1 MYSLDTYVNKFV
13 PEGVPIN
20 YLSVD
25 AEGHDYRI
33 SGGTRHGHEICRQIH
48 HGKTWPSYV
57 APYHISN
64 IWLLEPNS
72 LFILTSMLKATR
84 SPSDFWPPLPS
95 NAGEREGAL
104 LPNPSKLKLRHASS
118 TGLCIGLGVVPTGAS
133 LNGGFSTTQ
142 LLQVFASHDEASIMH
157 KITPIHS
164 FFLIHSST

>member
-1 MYSLDTYVNKFV
+1 MRENIFTATSRLQR
-13 PEGVPIN
+13 
-20 YLSVD
+20 LARAAH
-25 AEGHDYRI
+25 AEGHTIWSISRGRI
-33 SGGTRHGHEICRQIH
+33 SGGTRHGHKICRQIH
-48 HGKTWPSYV
+48 HGKTWRSYV

-133 LNGGFSTTQ
+133 LIGGFSITQ
-142 LLQVFASHDEASIMH
+142 LLHVYDEASICINH
-157 KITPIHS
+157 A
-164 FFLIHSST
+164 